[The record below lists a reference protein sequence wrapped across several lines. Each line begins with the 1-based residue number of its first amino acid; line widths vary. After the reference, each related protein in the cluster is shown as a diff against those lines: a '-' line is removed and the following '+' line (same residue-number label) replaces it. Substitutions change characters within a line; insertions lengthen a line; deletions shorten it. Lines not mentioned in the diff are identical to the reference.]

1 MKNLLLLVL
10 SVGSLMSNIASAE
23 SNVTL
28 LCVGEFSNYQDKHLG
43 VQVDGI
49 LLSISKEQINVRGA
63 PSFSSG
69 VNGTDYVISTTA
81 ENYYSFNIAGNLLIQ
96 GNINRY
102 TGKLSLSWLK
112 TAKLTD
118 GLVASVSATCQEA
131 KRKF

>member
-1 MKNLLLLVL
+1 MKKIILLLL
-10 SVGSLMSNIASAE
+10 SVGLLMSNIASAE

-28 LCVGEFSNYQDKHLG
+28 LCVGEYSNYQDKQLG

-49 LLSISKEQINVRGA
+49 LLSISKEQINVKGA

-69 VNGTDYVISTTA
+69 VNGTDYAISTIA
-81 ENYYSFNIAGNLLIQ
+81 ENYYGFKIADNLLIQ

-112 TAKLTD
+112 TAKHTD
-118 GLVASVSATCQEA
+118 GLVALLTATCQEA